1 MNIKDGKTSP
11 FFPSQTSTC
20 EVGEALKLGS
30 YPIDWCF
37 DYEHGRLVKSGAGC
51 SDWVGGGS
59 EPKVPQN
66 VAQMAHSMNL
76 ETASGDEFWGN

>member
-11 FFPSQTSTC
+11 FFSSQTSTC

-51 SDWVGGGS
+51 ND
-59 EPKVPQN
+59 
-66 VAQMAHSMNL
+66 
-76 ETASGDEFWGN
+76 